1 MVAPTTRGRWIVAL
15 RRLCKAANSFPED
28 KCPAVYVE
36 EEDPSTM
43 VGQGRK
49 LSAEIKAE
57 LRDLAAEEDAVRI
70 PTETVLRAVGLFL
83 AEQGRPVVLAEV
95 EAYLRDVG
103 R

>member
-1 MVAPTTRGRWIVAL
+1 MAL
-15 RRLCKAANSFPED
+15 RRLCKAANSFPQD

-49 LSAEIKAE
+49 MSAKAKAE

-83 AEQGRPVVLAEV
+83 AERGRPVVLAEV
-95 EAYLRDVG
+95 EAYLEEVG

>member
-1 MVAPTTRGRWIVAL
+1 VVRQ
-15 RRLCKAANSFPED
+15 ANSFPQD

-36 EEDPSTM
+36 EDDPSTM
-43 VGQGRK
+43 VGQGK
-49 LSAEIKAE
+49 KMSAKAKAE

-95 EAYLRDVG
+95 EAYLEEVR